1 MGNDIKR
8 FLLVTEKAWHDDL
21 FNKLS
26 VQKRQIWKRISQ
38 KNELSYKLINDFKP
52 DWIFIPHWSEMIHSS
67 VYLNFNCVVFHM
79 TDLPFGRGGS
89 PLQNLIVRGY
99 KETKVSAI
107 RVAKGLDTGDVYL
120 KRPLDLNGTAQEIF
134 MKASVV
140 IHDMILEI
148 VEKNPTPIPQSGEIT
163 LFQRRKPE
171 DGDLYS
177 LSSNSEVYDYIRM
190 LDCEGYPHAFI
201 ETEHFRFE
209 FTGARLNND
218 ETIEANVRIIKK

>member
-1 MGNDIKR
+1 MGYDLKKY
-8 FLLVTEKAWHDDL
+8 LLVTEKSWHDEL

-26 VQKRQIWKRISQ
+26 VQHEQVWK
-38 KNELSYKLINDFKP
+38 KINNKDNLNFEIVKEFNPDF
-52 DWIFIPHWSEMIHSS
+52 IFIPHWSYLIDKNI
-67 VYLNFNCVVFHM
+67 YLNWNCVVFHM

-120 KRPLDLNGTAQEIF
+120 KKSLDLTGTAQEIF
-134 MKASVV
+134 IKATDV

-148 VEKNPTPIPQSGEIT
+148 IEENPTPIPQSGEIT

-171 DGDLYS
+171 DGNLFPV
-177 LSSNSEVYDYIRM
+177 SSNIEIYDYIRM
-190 LDCEGYPHAFI
+190 LDCEGYPPAFI

-209 FTGARLNND
+209 FTGATLNND
-218 ETIEANVRIIKK
+218 ETIKANVRVIKK

>member
-1 MGNDIKR
+1 MGNYIKK
-8 FLLVTEKAWHDDL
+8 FLLVTEKDWHDDL

-26 VQKRQIWKRISQ
+26 IQKGQVWKRISQ
-38 KNELSYKLINDFKP
+38 KNELNYKIINDFKP
-52 DWIFIPHWSEMIHSS
+52 DWVFIPHWSEIIPSS

-89 PLQNLIVRGY
+89 PLQNLIVRGF

-107 RVAKGLDTGDVYL
+107 KVAKGLDTGDVYL
-120 KRPLDLNGTAQEIF
+120 KRSLDLNGTAHEIF
-134 MKASVV
+134 IKATDV

-171 DGDLYS
+171 DGDLYP
-177 LSSNSEVYDYIRM
+177 LSSKDEVYDYIRM
-190 LDCEGYPHAFI
+190 LDCEGYPPAFI

-209 FTGARLNND
+209 FTDSTINND
-218 ETIEANVRIIKK
+218 ETIKANVRIIKK